1 MEVVFKRSEGYGRGL
16 SNAPAM
22 APANTIGPSDCE
34 NQALLEQEGRSTS
47 GSCRGS
53 SALVP

>member
-1 MEVVFKRSEGYGRGL
+1 MEVVFKRSKGYGRGL